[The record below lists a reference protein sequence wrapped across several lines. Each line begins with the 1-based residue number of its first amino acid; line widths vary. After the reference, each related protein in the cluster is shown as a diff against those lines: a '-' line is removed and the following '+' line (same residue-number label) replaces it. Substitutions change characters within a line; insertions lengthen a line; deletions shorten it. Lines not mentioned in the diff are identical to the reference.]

1 MEHEMKI
8 VAGLGEVYA
17 YPKFINAGADELFC
31 GFVPHMWNEKFQT
44 HLPANRR
51 EVLFYQVQIG
61 TMQEMK
67 VLKRM
72 REKYGVPISVTWNS
86 LSYNQE
92 QLKFLGPL
100 LEELVEN
107 GIKDFIVADL
117 GLMLYLKKRGLT
129 CNLHISGELG
139 GNNSELLKLLLKEVH
154 TPDGEGPRITRW
166 IFHRKNTWEEMEAC
180 IQVAK
185 KQQISME
192 FEAFLLNENCHFNGG
207 FCNSMHCDEM
217 VHLCQ
222 MPYQLVNL
230 LENKEIELVEK
241 EESEQVGSSGCGLC
255 ALWKMKEIGITHLKV
270 VGRGKSSECMKHDI
284 ETVNKALTIL
294 GESKTETEYKEHML
308 KQLFPNGCSRH
319 CYYNKAI

>member
-1 MEHEMKI
+1 MEQGMKI
-8 VAGLGEVYA
+8 VAGLGEIDA
-17 YPKFINAGADELFC
+17 YPEFVKAGADEVFC
-31 GFVPHMWNEKFQT
+31 GYVPHLWNEKFQT

-61 TMQEMK
+61 TIQEMK
-67 VLKRM
+67 ILKKM
-72 REKYGVPISVTWNS
+72 KEKYGTAISVTWNS

-92 QLKFLGPL
+92 QLEILGSIL
-100 LEELVEN
+100 KDLVEN
-107 GIKDFIVADL
+107 GIQDFIVADL
-117 GLMLYLKKRGLT
+117 GLMLYLKKKGLT

-139 GNNSELLKLLLKEVH
+139 GNNSELLKFLLKEVH
-154 TPDGEGPRITRW
+154 TLEGKGPKITRW
-166 IFHRKNTWEEMEAC
+166 VFHRKTTWEEMKAC
-180 IQVAK
+180 IQVVRQLGVSVA
-185 KQQISME
+185 

-230 LENKEIELVEK
+230 SENKEIELLER

-270 VGRGKSSECMKHDI
+270 VGRGKSSECMKYDI
-284 ETVNKALTIL
+284 EVVKKALTIL
-294 GESKTETEYKEHML
+294 ENSNTENQYIIEMKR
-308 KQLFPNGCSRH
+308 QLFPNGCSNH
-319 CYYNKAI
+319 CYYR